1 MDDDQSVANREPAA
15 WLVTQKPDSK
25 YGNQTAETY
34 VYPKT
39 IPNGSQVSVG
49 DTLVIYIPKDS
60 A

>member
-39 IPNGSQVSVG
+39 IPNNLEVG
-49 DTLVIYIPKDS
+49 RDERL
-60 A
+60 